1 MSATLLGA
9 HMPSRGGIGNSVRDG
24 KAIGCTAIQ
33 VFTSSPQQWKTRP
46 VTDAM
51 VADFKAAREE
61 TGINSVISH
70 DSYLVNLAA
79 PDEAKR
85 EMSFLGLKGEFDR
98 CALYGISGVVSH
110 LGAHMGEGEEVG
122 LTKVAESVVRLLEET
137 DPSVELLAE
146 TTAGQGS
153 SLDYRF
159 EHFQRLLELTKAP
172 KRFRICVDTCHI
184 FAAGYDIRTQ
194 EGYEATWQEF
204 DRLVGLD
211 RVGAIHCNDSKKAL
225 GSRVDRHE
233 HLGDGEIGPA
243 TFELLVNDP
252 RWTTVPIILET
263 PDAENMHSVNLQK
276 LLQWRRS

>member
-24 KAIGCTAIQ
+24 NEIGCTAVQ
-33 VFTSSPQQWKTRP
+33 VFTSSPQQWKSKP
-46 VTDAM
+46 VTEAM
-51 VADFKAAREE
+51 VADFRAACQE
-61 TGINSVISH
+61 TGIKGVISH

-85 EMSFLGLKGEFDR
+85 EMSFQGLKGEFER

-110 LGAHMGEGEEVG
+110 LGAHMGDGEEVG
-122 LTKVAESVVRLLEET
+122 LQRVAEHVLRLLDET
-137 DPSVELLAE
+137 DPTVELLAE

-184 FAAGYDIRTQ
+184 FAAGYDIRTE
-194 EGYEATWQEF
+194 EGYEATWTEF
-204 DRLVGLD
+204 DRLVGID

-233 HLGDGEIGPA
+233 HIGEGEIGPK
-243 TFELLVNDP
+243 TFQLLVNDP
-252 RWTTVPIILET
+252 RWATVPILLET
-263 PDAENMHSVNLQK
+263 PDAEKMHAANLKK
-276 LLQWRRS
+276 LIDWKRS